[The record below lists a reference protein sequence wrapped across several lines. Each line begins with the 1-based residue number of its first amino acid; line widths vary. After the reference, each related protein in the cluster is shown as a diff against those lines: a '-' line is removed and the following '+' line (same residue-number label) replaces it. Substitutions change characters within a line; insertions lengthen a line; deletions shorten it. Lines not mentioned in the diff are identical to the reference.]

1 MSIHIRDAI
10 PGDEGHLARVMLAS
24 NRWAHRRHLP
34 RAYVYSLT
42 REESARNWLRTL
54 RRIERAAMPVEC
66 VLFAK
71 DERGRP
77 VGEAMGGPD
86 QLEAGVG
93 AVHNLCVLPAYQG
106 RGIGRLLV
114 GAVAQRMA
122 EYGLHG
128 LRIRVLRVN
137 TAARGFYERLGG
149 RLVGEVAHE
158 DEGVLID
165 LVIYG
170 WDDTSSLSSPGS
182 DPS

>member
-1 MSIHIRDAI
+1 MAIHIRDAV

-24 NRWAHRRHLP
+24 DRWAMRRFLP

-54 RRIERAAMPVEC
+54 HQIRDATPPVAC
-66 VLFAK
+66 VLLAE
-71 DERGRP
+71 DARGRP

-114 GAVAQRMA
+114 GAVARRLA

-128 LRIRVLRVN
+128 LRIRVVRAN

-149 RLVGEVAHE
+149 RLVGEVQDE
-158 DEGVLID
+158 DEGVVID
-165 LVIYG
+165 QVIYG
-170 WDDTSSLSSPGS
+170 WDDTSGLSSGQGS
-182 DPS
+182 V